1 MKVSNA
7 IEALKKF
14 NPDDEIFITWFDKRE
29 FEQEYNEWA
38 DVDDEPL
45 FLNQDKWEG
54 IVEGTQADDR
64 IADAIMES
72 MRFDFSTIKKEL
84 DELKEVIEQDNQL
97 WEE

>member
-29 FEQEYNEWA
+29 FEQEYDEWA

-45 FLNQDKWEG
+45 FLNKDKWEG
-54 IVEGTQADDR
+54 IVEGTQVDDR

-72 MRFDFSTIKKEL
+72 MRYDFSQIKKEL
-84 DELKEVIEQDNQL
+84 DQAKHEQEQEQQL

>member
-14 NPDDEIFITWFDKRE
+14 NPDDEIFITWFDKKE

-45 FLNQDKWEG
+45 SLNQDKWEG
-54 IVEGTQADDR
+54 IVEGTVADDR